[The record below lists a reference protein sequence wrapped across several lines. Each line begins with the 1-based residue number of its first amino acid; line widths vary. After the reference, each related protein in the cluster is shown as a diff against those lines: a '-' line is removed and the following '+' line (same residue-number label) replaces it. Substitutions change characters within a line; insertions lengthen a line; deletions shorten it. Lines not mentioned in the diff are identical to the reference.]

1 MSLTL
6 VRKVLQGQNRFAS
19 RKGQD
24 EVGGNGPAPRSGPG
38 GSTSL
43 KLPEGREV
51 RGVSMASIRGAGTS
65 LLCQVLRCKS
75 PAWTV
80 DETRRQERG
89 VMLRCRGQGKRVEV
103 TRPGDAWPRGWSAR
117 L

>member
-24 EVGGNGPAPRSGPG
+24 EVGGHGPAPRSGPG

-51 RGVSMASIRGAGTS
+51 RGVSMASIRGARTS

-89 VMLRCRGQGKRVEV
+89 DMLRCRGQGKRVEV